1 MNMIPV
7 PPCMGIFHV
16 LIYYLI
22 HFPPCLTSAQPHG
35 HLRLILTDP
44 WPLRNNNNN
53 KKTISSWGLGATYIY
68 FAVNFVR
75 VSRIQLGGF
84 ADHGPERGSDN
95 EVIRSCVH
103 AASASCKPYHT
114 DSIRTL
120 RIFGRRASFQIYF
133 YTDTTF
139 HIFATPSSPTVA
151 IKSSYP
157 FLGHHVI
164 EFTSLTS
171 CAFSRRA
178 ISLYLGGLRC
188 VESGSSW
195 DHTSQTPATHTAR

>member
-1 MNMIPV
+1 
-7 PPCMGIFHV
+7 MGIFHV

-22 HFPPCLTSAQPHG
+22 HFPPCLTSAQAHG

-44 WPLRNNNNN
+44 WPLRNNNN
-53 KKTISSWGLGATYIY
+53 KKTISKVFLGLGGNVHL
-68 FAVNFVR
+68 FR
-75 VSRIQLGGF
+75 SQLC
-84 ADHGPERGSDN
+84 
-95 EVIRSCVH
+95 SCVADPTRGFCCMINHGGRDNKRSSGH
-103 AASASCKPYHT
+103 AFMPQVTSHT
-114 DSIRTL
+114 DSEKFRQARQL
-120 RIFGRRASFQIYF
+120 PNLF
-133 YTDTTF
+133 YADTTF

-195 DHTSQTPATHTAR
+195 DHTSQNPATHTARCNGSSPRTPKH

>member
-1 MNMIPV
+1 
-7 PPCMGIFHV
+7 MGIFHV

-44 WPLRNNNNN
+44 WPLRNNDN

-75 VSRIQLGGF
+75 VSRIQLRALLTMVPKGE
-84 ADHGPERGSDN
+84 AIMRSSDHAFMPQVTS
-95 EVIRSCVH
+95 
-103 AASASCKPYHT
+103 HT
-114 DSIRTL
+114 DSEKFRQARQPNL
-120 RIFGRRASFQIYF
+120 F

-195 DHTSQTPATHTAR
+195 DHTSQNPATHTAR

>member
-1 MNMIPV
+1 MV
-7 PPCMGIFHV
+7 GSSLRSKGFLLCTPCMGIFHV

-103 AASASCKPYHT
+103 AAVTSHT
-114 DSIRTL
+114 DSEKFRQARQPNL
-120 RIFGRRASFQIYF
+120 F